1 MNDRECVELLQWA
14 LPRLGLRWRGF
25 KNLRRQV
32 CRRVQTH
39 CSELGLDVAA
49 YRRRLEQDPEELLA
63 LDALCFVTISRF
75 YRDHR
80 IFDALRGRLL
90 PMLAE
95 AAIARG
101 EHVLRA
107 WSAG

>member
-1 MNDRECVELLQWA
+1 MTDRECVELLQWA

-32 CRRVQTH
+32 CRRI
-39 CSELGLDVAA
+39 SARAAELGISDAA
-49 YRRRLEQDPEELLA
+49 SYRRRLEEDPDELQK

-80 IFDALRGRLL
+80 IFDALRHTLL
-90 PMLAE
+90 PKLAE
-95 AAIARG
+95 AACARG
-101 EHVLRA
+101 
-107 WSAG
+107 